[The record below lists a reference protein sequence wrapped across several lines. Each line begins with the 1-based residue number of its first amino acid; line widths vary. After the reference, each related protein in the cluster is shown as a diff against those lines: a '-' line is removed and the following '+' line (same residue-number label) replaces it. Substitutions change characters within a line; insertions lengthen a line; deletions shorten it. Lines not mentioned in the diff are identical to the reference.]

1 MHDKIF
7 MRRYMRT
14 YRTYSRVS
22 KVIALLLILLA
33 STASAQKVSISNNL
47 LYDATLTPNLRVGV
61 RVAPKWS
68 LGLTAGYHPWPTDDK
83 ATRKARHL
91 LLSPSVRY
99 WKDSVN
105 VHHFF
110 GANLIYAHY
119 NIADIKFPFGLYK
132 SLRDERHEGDMA
144 AIGVFYGYS
153 WPLGRHWNIEA
164 MIGAAIG
171 YAKYNRYECGH
182 CGKKLGRESTVFG
195 MPQAAINIVYVLPGR
210 PAKKKPVE
218 PLPVVVPPVVEDTV
232 VVEPVPVVPVVIPQP
247 KPMEVLRKANP
258 FVHHISEYKPY
269 DRSVALRRDKEALYV
284 HFPLAQSALLPEFG
298 NNSHILDR
306 IIDVTRKMMA
316 DTTALLCKIQIVGLA
331 SIEGPIPGNEKL
343 ATNRALALQ
352 RYVQEQLQLPDSV
365 FDTVGGGE
373 AWADFRDQL
382 QECAEQESGQTAK
395 ELQQALDI
403 IDSERNLNLCEKKL
417 RSLNGGH
424 TWKYIKTNILSE
436 QRNSG
441 YIRIY
446 YENVEV
452 IDNKQ

>member
-1 MHDKIF
+1 
-7 MRRYMRT
+7 MRT
-14 YRTYSRVS
+14 GKNY
-22 KVIALLLILLA
+22 KIINFLAGLLLMMA
-33 STASAQKVSISNNL
+33 SAASAQKVSISNNL

-61 RVAPKWS
+61 RVAPHWS
-68 LGLTAGYHPWPTDDK
+68 LGMTAGYHPWPTDDR
-83 ATRKARHL
+83 TSRKFRHL

-119 NIADIKFPFGLYK
+119 NVAEIKFPFGLYK
-132 SLRDERHEGDMA
+132 SVRDERREGDMVA
-144 AIGVFYGYS
+144 LGVFYGYS

-164 MIGAAIG
+164 LAGVAVG
-171 YAKYNRYECGH
+171 YANYNRFECGH
-182 CGKKLGRESTVFG
+182 CGKKIGKEDGIFA

-210 PAKKKPVE
+210 AKKQKPVE
-218 PLPVVVPPVVEDTV
+218 PEPPVEIQPVIEEP
-232 VVEPVPVVPVVIPQP
+232 VVEPVPVVPVVVVPEP
-247 KPMEVLRKANP
+247 KPIEVLRSANP

-269 DRSVALRRDKEALYV
+269 DRSMVMRRDKEALYV
-284 HFPLAQSALLPEFG
+284 HFPLAKSLLLPEFG

-306 IIDVTRKMMA
+306 IIEVTRTMMN
-316 DTTALLCKIQIVGLA
+316 DSTAELRKIQIVGLA
-331 SIEGPIPGNEKL
+331 SIEGPIAGNEAL

-352 RYVQEQLQLPDSV
+352 RYVQNQLQIPDSL

-382 QECAEQESGQTAK
+382 QECADKETPETAAA
-395 ELQQALDI
+395 LRQALAI
-403 IDSERNLNLCEKKL
+403 TDSESNPNLRESKL
-417 RSLNGGH
+417 RRLGGGR
-424 TWKYIKTNILSE
+424 TWQYIKTNILSD

-452 IDNKQ
+452 TENK